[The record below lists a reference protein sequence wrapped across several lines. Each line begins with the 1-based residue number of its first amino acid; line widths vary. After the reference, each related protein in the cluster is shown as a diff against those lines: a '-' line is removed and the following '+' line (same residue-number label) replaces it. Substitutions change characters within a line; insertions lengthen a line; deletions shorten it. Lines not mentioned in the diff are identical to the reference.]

1 MTTRDPSFAP
11 ATTCPTILVVEDDSA
26 LQPLLVALL
35 EDEHYRTLTA
45 STGAEA
51 LEHLAATPPDLVLL
65 DLRLPDIDGYELC
78 QRIRASQGPQLPIL
92 MLSAN
97 RDPRDV
103 IQALRVGAT
112 DYLRKPFDTEEL
124 LLEIRGYLPVA
135 PAASSAD

>member
-1 MTTRDPSFAP
+1 MTTTDPSFTP
-11 ATTCPTILVVEDDSA
+11 TTACPTILVVEDDPA

-35 EDEHYRTLTA
+35 EDEHYQTLTA

-51 LEHLAATPPDLVLL
+51 LQQLAVTTPDLVLL

-103 IQALRVGAT
+103 IHALHVGAT

-124 LLEIRGYLPVA
+124 LLEIRAYLPVV
-135 PAASSAD
+135 PAAPKAA